1 MGAFSLLRCKADIP
15 SACPGGVDA
24 EMDSAWMGGKM
35 EDEKILHSAWSMYGR
50 RGPAARRL
58 ILEADYSHI
67 GKGMDWI

>member
-35 EDEKILHSAWSMYGR
+35 EDEKNA
-50 RGPAARRL
+50 P
-58 ILEADYSHI
+58 
-67 GKGMDWI
+67 